1 MDNSTDKPGESHLP
15 DQFFDDSTF
24 KTLYGG
30 VTVTWVATSAIVYAW
45 GPLDPKI
52 LGFWVAL
59 AVAFAGYGVS
69 KNRSL
74 KKLIVTPFNGLL
86 IYLTIM
92 GGTSFLPP
100 PGAAQADQGTDST
113 AVADTVGTS
122 PDDAREIEPAPRFFT
137 SWTVDREQ
145 LNRTATLHLQN
156 RKLVEQTRQL
166 RQANS
171 EYRAKLD
178 STREILRTVQL
189 PAGVRNQLMQNLN
202 VELIN
207 TNLPD
212 NPNF

>member
-1 MDNSTDKPGESHLP
+1 MEKSTDKPGESHLP

-100 PGAAQADQGTDST
+100 PGTAQADLGTDSA
-113 AVADTVGTS
+113 AVTDTLRTTPGE
-122 PDDAREIEPAPRFFT
+122 AREMEPVTGFFT
-137 SWTVDREQ
+137 SWTVDRGL
-145 LNRTATLHLQN
+145 LNRTTTLQQQN
-156 RKLVEQTRQL
+156 RELVDQTQQL
-166 RQANS
+166 RQSNI

-178 STREILRTVQL
+178 STREILQTVQL
-189 PAGVRNQLMQNLN
+189 PAEVRNQLMQNLN

>member
-1 MDNSTDKPGESHLP
+1 MNNSTDKPGESHLP
-15 DQFFDDSTF
+15 NQFFDDSTF

-30 VTVTWVATSAIVYAW
+30 VTVTWVATSAIAYAW

-100 PGAAQADQGTDST
+100 PGAAQADLGTDSA
-113 AVADTVGTS
+113 AVADTTRTS
-122 PDDAREIEPAPRFFT
+122 PGDAREVEPASGFFT
-137 SWTVDREQ
+137 SWTVDRQ
-145 LNRTATLHLQN
+145 MLSRTATLQQQN
-156 RKLVEQTRQL
+156 RELMDRTRQL
-166 RQANS
+166 RQSNI
-171 EYRAKLD
+171 EYKARLD
-178 STREILRTVQL
+178 STREILQTVQL
-189 PAGVRNQLMQNLN
+189 PAGVRNKLMQNLN

-207 TNLPD
+207 TDQLN